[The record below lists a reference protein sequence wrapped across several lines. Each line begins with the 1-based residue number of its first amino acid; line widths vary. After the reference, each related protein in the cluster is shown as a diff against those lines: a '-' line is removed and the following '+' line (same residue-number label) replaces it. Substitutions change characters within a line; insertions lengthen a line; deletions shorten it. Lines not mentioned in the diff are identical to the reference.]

1 MIGENTSLETLKI
14 DLLSKQDIYKLDGLL
29 NKFKK
34 INDFEINLPRHKI
47 KDQKKVVKLKI
58 NEDQHSQITQFK
70 VSLNGYYNCIFDCAP
85 YERLSDITIETSII
99 ENLETNFP
107 IFNENCNISFKG
119 LNIFVFQ
126 SMDLISQNL
135 LKNLYEN
142 INCMPNLSKLL
153 IDCSIQE
160 NIDKEFYANFIKKC
174 LELKLKNLYF
184 SIKKT
189 ADESKIIPYS
199 KEELEEIYPNIK
211 YSKYKEIFIRKL
223 NK

>member
-1 MIGENTSLETLKI
+1 
-14 DLLSKQDIYKLDGLL
+14 
-29 NKFKK
+29 
-34 INDFEINLPRHKI
+34 
-47 KDQKKVVKLKI
+47 
-58 NEDQHSQITQFK
+58 
-70 VSLNGYYNCIFDCAP
+70 
-85 YERLSDITIETSII
+85 
-99 ENLETNFP
+99 
-107 IFNENCNISFKG
+107 
-119 LNIFVFQ
+119 
-126 SMDLISQNL
+126 
-135 LKNLYEN
+135 
-142 INCMPNLSKLL
+142 MPNLSKLL